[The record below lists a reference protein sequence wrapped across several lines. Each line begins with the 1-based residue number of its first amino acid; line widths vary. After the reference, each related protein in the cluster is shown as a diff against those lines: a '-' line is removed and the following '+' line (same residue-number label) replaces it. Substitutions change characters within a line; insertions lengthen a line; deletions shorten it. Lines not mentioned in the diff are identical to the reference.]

1 MTRTEA
7 MALLEAAYPTC
18 SIDIHL
24 ESWSN
29 YHDFYHPPR
38 RSRRIDFRVSIMP
51 QEGGCEGYDGA
62 TLEEAVGKALAASA
76 PPVTTPDAVA
86 DELFAEPLMAQ

>member
-18 SIDIHL
+18 TIAIEL

-29 YHDFYHPPR
+29 YYEFWQPPSR
-38 RSRRIDFRVSIMP
+38 QRRIDFRVSILP
-51 QEGGCEGYDGA
+51 KDGCDGYDGA
-62 TLEEAVGKALAASA
+62 TLEEAVAKAIWAAEPKA
-76 PPVTTPDAVA
+76 TTPDAMA
-86 DELFAEPLMAQ
+86 DELFAEPLMAH